1 MKTLNNNN
9 DNNRR
14 KIPLL
19 NNTRLATTTV
29 AATIF
34 TLTIIF
40 VSATITPVSAST
52 TGENTTTTTTSAG
65 EEEQEAVSSTSPTT
79 NNASNALLGRLF
91 SYLDEREDVEPNV
104 NPVNETYIVISYSG
118 NRMILPP
125 NATAGTTINATETTN
140 ATANI
145 LPNGLSVSKGQS
157 LLVTEG
163 DDDSAAEQENATST
177 FVQITR
183 FNPDG
188 TAVGTGVAYFSTN
201 STGQLAF
208 LNNMV
213 GIMQSEF
220 SSEGGSIRTWEW
232 KGGMLP
238 FESGG
243 DGAPTMGGNQTTI
256 ITPGR

>member
-1 MKTLNNNN
+1 MKTLNG
-9 DNNRR
+9 
-14 KIPLL
+14 IAVIVAVPIIALAGIAIVVAAASLL
-19 NNTRLATTTV
+19 LVQSASATTDV
-29 AATIF
+29 M
-34 TLTIIF
+34 
-40 VSATITPVSAST
+40 
-52 TGENTTTTTTSAG
+52 TTTSSVG
-65 EEEQEAVSSTSPTT
+65 GEEQEAASSTNTTT
-79 NNASNALLGRLF
+79 NNNVSNAPLGNLF
-91 SYLDEREDVEPNV
+91 QIVEFETSTITPI
-104 NPVNETYIVISYSG
+104 NETYIEISTENRVTVI
-118 NRMILPP
+118 PP

-145 LPNGLSVSKGQS
+145 LPNGLAVSKGQS

-163 DDDSAAEQENATST
+163 EDDSAAEQENATST

-238 FESGG
+238 FESGAAA
-243 DGAPTMGGNQTTI
+243 APTMGNQTTI
-256 ITPGR
+256 TSTLE